1 MKLQTFK
8 HVSLSIQKPIEMNTI
23 GVSVE
28 TYLLTKIR
36 SWFEYGMN
44 LRDINESLK
53 TI

>member
-1 MKLQTFK
+1 M
-8 HVSLSIQKPIEMNTI
+8 PIEMNTI

-44 LRDINESLK
+44 PRDINETLK